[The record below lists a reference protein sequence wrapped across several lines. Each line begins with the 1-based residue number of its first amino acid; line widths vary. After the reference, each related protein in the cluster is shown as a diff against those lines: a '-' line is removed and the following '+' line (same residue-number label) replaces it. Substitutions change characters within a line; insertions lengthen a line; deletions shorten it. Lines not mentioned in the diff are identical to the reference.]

1 MDTFLA
7 LAPLFVAALGLELE
21 PVESAPRAACQPT
34 WVTWR
39 EGCSLKHRRSV
50 SRCRLCLGPG
60 VPGYEPEAADS
71 SPAPAPAD
79 LASPSA
85 AALAEKEILTCDG
98 RPGSPCTRA
107 SPSSVATSGT
117 AAPVSPTDVWRRGRR
132 ELGGPT
138 LPSRPV
144 VCRHFSRCLHYPPA
158 GTVAERHDCFYTPA
172 VPERMEGGDSGLAGF
187 DGWTDCPP
195 GCASAPAS
203 PIEPP
208 AAGSLNRD
216 RRQASSGPVSR
227 HESFPV
233 PTPRSSAGR
242 RGLCAGAGGAD
253 GDEDAELSRPARPG
267 GRPGPKGHGRLPRLL
282 PGRV

>member
-21 PVESAPRAACQPT
+21 PVESAPRAPCQPT

-79 LASPSA
+79 LA
-85 AALAEKEILTCDG
+85 EREVLTCDG

-117 AAPVSPTDVWRRGRR
+117 AAPVSPTDVWRRGSRV
-132 ELGGPT
+132 LGGPT

-144 VCRHFSRCLHYPPA
+144 VCRLFFQVPPLPA
-158 GTVAERHDCFYTPA
+158 G
-172 VPERMEGGDSGLAGF
+172 G
-187 DGWTDCPP
+187 
-195 GCASAPAS
+195 
-203 PIEPP
+203 
-208 AAGSLNRD
+208 D
-216 RRQASSGPVSR
+216 RRREARLLLHAGGPR
-227 HESFPV
+227 EDG
-233 PTPRSSAGR
+233 GR
-242 RGLCAGAGGAD
+242 R
-253 GDEDAELSRPARPG
+253 
-267 GRPGPKGHGRLPRLL
+267 
-282 PGRV
+282 